1 MKKAT
6 LLKVHKDFIPLDFY
20 DLNKIFK
27 KLCVLIII
35 IFASNNNTFAK
46 NSLEL
51 ETLNPTILQEQI
63 SGNVS
68 DSNGPLPGV
77 NIIIKGTLQGTETDF
92 DGNYKITSAGE
103 KTVLIFSYVGY
114 KTQEIVVGNK
124 KVIDVVLESDNA
136 ELDEIVVLGYTTKK
150 KGELTGAVGKIDDE
164 VIQRSSSKDIAKSLS
179 GRVTGLNIIDRGGIP
194 GAGNGGDG
202 NTANDATTVLVRGKS
217 TFNNNTPLILIDGI
231 QAATFSN
238 LSPEDIESLT
248 VLKDGAAAI
257 YGSRAANGV
266 ILITTKRG
274 KSGAPTIKFSSSYT
288 VSSFTQRPQIMN
300 ARQYAIYENEIA
312 ARQRLIDPNVA
323 VPFPDSEFSLLGT
336 DPIRHPDTN
345 WVDVTFSDF
354 APESRNS
361 VSISGGT
368 ETIKYFVSADAIRQG
383 GLFRSRSLQFDQNQI
398 RSNLDIKV
406 SDDIKVGVDIT
417 GIFGD
422 RNQPGVDLGNIY
434 KHIYTN
440 LPTEVGIYPNG
451 LPGFGGENG
460 QNPFIMSSSESGF
473 INNQSTNLRGRFSLD
488 YSFDKYVPGLK
499 LKSFVGIQKN
509 NTRIKSWYT
518 PWTYYTFQE
527 GTNEYIPNTGFS
539 QRGEERILRETN
551 NTFDQLLLNATLNYT
566 TTLGENHSISA
577 LAGVEKLDSEVSS
590 FFGERTGGFPSSD
603 IPELFAGNEEGARSN
618 GSSGEGARFDI
629 FGSLSYD
636 YDKKYFLDFTIR
648 RDGSSNF
655 GPGRRFGIF
664 PGFAVAWAID
674 KEKFLENVSWINAL
688 KVRGSWAQL
697 GNDRIAPFQFLSRFN
712 FGSLN
717 PNTPQPNFYTFGIDG
732 QVVSGFSSVVE
743 PNPVVTW
750 ENSTQQNIGLTFSL
764 FDSRLSG
771 DVNYY
776 FEKRTDILLQRGAS
790 TPDFVGILPS
800 EFPSEN
806 FGEVDNFGWE
816 FEMSWADK
824 IGNVEYNFGGNFST
838 NRNEVV
844 FIDEPENISDELR
857 IEGKSLDTYIVQPTA
872 GIFRDQAQVDATAVK
887 LPGTVE
893 GEPIYLDTNED
904 GVIDD
909 GDRIRLDESSIPRIQ
924 YGIFGGFKYNNFD
937 FNFLF
942 QGQADVKTL
951 VFFDQA
957 GAKPV
962 HVFDNRWTPD
972 NRNARYPRAFQQ
984 GDQFSGNRNANPDNF
999 VGADLWLHD
1008 GSFLRLKEVELAY
1021 TIDRKVAKFGDIR
1034 LFVRGFNLFTMFS
1047 EIADLGLD
1055 PEANGYNNFRGS
1067 TYSGLKSYT
1076 LGVNFNF

>member
-1 MKKAT
+1 MKKT
-6 LLKVHKDFIPLDFY
+6 TSLKVQHSFIKLNCF
-20 DLNKIFK
+20 DLGLMLK
-27 KLCVLIII
+27 KFCSLILIIFI
-35 IFASNNNTFAK
+35 SNEVFADKPIEKESS
-46 NSLEL
+46 SLI
-51 ETLNPTILQEQI
+51 NLQQQI
-63 SGNVS
+63 TGNVS
-68 DSNGPLPGV
+68 DNTGPLPGV
-77 NIIIKGTLQGTETDF
+77 NIIVKGTTKGVETDF
-92 DGNYKITSAGE
+92 DGNYSITVSDKNA
-103 KTVLIFSYVGY
+103 TLVFSYVGY
-114 KTQEIVVGNK
+114 KTQEIVIGDRK
-124 KVIDVVLESDNA
+124 KIDIVLEPDNA
-136 ELDEIVVLGYTTKK
+136 KLEEVVVLGYTTKK

-202 NTANDATTVLVRGKS
+202 DTSNDATTILIRGKS
-217 TFNNNTPLILIDGI
+217 TSNNNSPLILIDGI
-231 QAATFSN
+231 QSTTFSN

-274 KSGAPTIKFSSSYT
+274 KLGAPTIKLSSSYT

-312 ARQRLIDPNVA
+312 ERQRLLDPNVTN
-323 VPFPDSEFSLLGT
+323 PFTSEQISQFGT
-336 DPIRHPDTN
+336 DPIRFPDTD
-345 WVDVTFSDF
+345 WVDVTFADF

-361 VSISGGT
+361 LSISGGT
-368 ETIKYFVSADAIRQG
+368 EAVKYFVSADAIRQG
-383 GLFRSRSLQFDQNQI
+383 GLFRSRSLQFDQNQV
-398 RSNLDIKV
+398 RSNLDIKLNE
-406 SDDIKVGVDIT
+406 DIKIGIDIA

-451 LPGFGGENG
+451 LPARGGENG
-460 QNPFIMSSSESGF
+460 QNPFIMSSSQSGF
-473 INNQSTNLRGRFSLD
+473 INTKTTNLRGRFSFD
-488 YSFDKYVPGLK
+488 YSLDKIVKGLK
-499 LKSFVGIQKN
+499 FNSFVGYRKII
-509 NTRIKSWYT
+509 TRTKSWYT

-527 GTNEYIPNTGFS
+527 GTNEYIPSTGFS
-539 QRGEERILRETN
+539 PRGEERILRETS
-551 NTFDQLLLNATLNYT
+551 NTFNQILLNGTLNYT
-566 TTLGENHSISA
+566 TKIGDDHSINA
-577 LAGVEKLDSEVSS
+577 IVGTEKLNSEVSN
-590 FFGERTGGFPSSD
+590 FFGERVGGFPSSEV
-603 IPELFAGNEEGARSN
+603 PELFAGSEENARTN

-629 FGSLSYD
+629 FGALSYD
-636 YDKKYFLDFTIR
+636 YQKKYFVDFTIR

-655 GPGRRFGIF
+655 GPGKRFGVF
-664 PGFAVAWAID
+664 PGVAVAWALD
-674 KEKFLENVSWINAL
+674 KEKFLEDVSWINAL
-688 KVRGSWAQL
+688 KLRGSWAQL

-712 FGSLN
+712 FGSQD
-717 PNTPQPNFYTFGIDG
+717 PNTPQPNFFVFGIDG
-732 QVVSGFSSVVE
+732 EIVNGFSSTVE
-743 PNPVVTW
+743 PNPNVTW
-750 ENSTQQNIGLTFSL
+750 EKSTQQNVGLTFSL

-776 FEKRTDILLQRGAS
+776 FEKRTDILRTRNAS
-790 TPDFVGILPS
+790 TPDFVGVLPS

-806 FGEVDNFGWE
+806 FGEVNNSGWE
-816 FEMSWADK
+816 FELSWADK
-824 IGNVEYNFGGNFST
+824 IGNVSYNFGGNIST

-844 FIDEPENISDELR
+844 FIDEPSNIPDALR
-857 IEGKSLDTYIVQPTA
+857 SEGKSIDTYIVQPTA
-872 GIFRDQAQVDATAVK
+872 GIFQDQAQVDATAVK

-909 GDRIRLDESSIPRIQ
+909 GDRIRLDASSIPRIQ
-924 YGIFGGFKYNNFD
+924 YGFYGGFKYNNFD

-942 QGQADVKTL
+942 QGQADVQTL

-957 GAKPV
+957 GSKPV

-972 NRNARYPRAFQQ
+972 NRNARYPRAFTQN
-984 GDQFSGNRNANPDNF
+984 DRFSGNQSDDTDNF
-999 VGADLWLHD
+999 IGADLWLHD

-1021 TIDRKVAKFGDIR
+1021 TLDKKITKIGDIR
-1034 LFVRGFNLFTMFS
+1034 LFLRGFNLFTMFS

-1067 TYSGLKSYT
+1067 TYSSLKSYT